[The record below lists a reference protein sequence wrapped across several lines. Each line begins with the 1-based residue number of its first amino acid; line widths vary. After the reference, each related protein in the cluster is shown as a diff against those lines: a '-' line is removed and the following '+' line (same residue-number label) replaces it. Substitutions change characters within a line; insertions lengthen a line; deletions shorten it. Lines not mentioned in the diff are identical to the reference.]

1 MKKLFTV
8 ITLMIVLLA
17 SNIADAKF
25 SDEYRK
31 AHPRNVK
38 TWTDQLKSGKMS
50 KTTQYNVFKGKP
62 GGLSLR
68 VSDLDGVKVC
78 LISYAYNG
86 DEWRFYDG
94 LSWGDGKESHD
105 IRLISKPRF
114 DTYNRGHGAIEILTA
129 GINPE
134 HLKNA
139 IVIHAHSERHGN
151 EVIMNKEHK
160 RWKEWQEAV
169 DSAAKLMA
177 ER

>member
-8 ITLMIVLLA
+8 ITLMLVLLA

-25 SDEYRK
+25 SDECRK
-31 AHPRNVK
+31 AYPRNVK
-38 TWTDQLKSGKMS
+38 TWTSQLKSGKMS
-50 KTTQYNVFKGKP
+50 TTTQYNVFKGKP

-68 VSDLDGVKVC
+68 VSDFDGIKVC
-78 LISYAYNG
+78 YISYAYNG

-94 LSWGDGKESHD
+94 LSWGDEKEAHE
-105 IRLISKPRF
+105 IKLISKPRF
-114 DTYNRGHGAIEILTA
+114 DTYNHGHGAIEILTA

-134 HLKNA
+134 HLKKA

-151 EVIMNKEHK
+151 EVIMNENHEC
-160 RWKEWQEAV
+160 WKEWQAAV
-169 DSAAKLMA
+169 DAAVKLME